1 MNTKLEAGRA
11 ITTHLRYF
19 IGRQQLSVLG
29 DACYGEERQFFIDK
43 IVEMGNLVEKMPKT
57 YEQDGKGDQAIAY
70 LHYFKGNMDWYIT
83 EKDMEMPQIQAFGL
97 ADLGYGGEFGY
108 ISIQELIENNIELDL
123 HFTPKTIKEIRNG
136 KEG

>member
-11 ITTHLRYF
+11 ITTHLRFF

-43 IVEMGNLVEKMPKT
+43 IVEMGNLVEKMPRS
-57 YEQDGKGDQAIAY
+57 YETENAFEPIAY

-83 EKDMEMPQIQAFGL
+83 EKDMENPQHQAFGL
-97 ADLGYGGEFGY
+97 ADLGYGGELGY

-123 HFTPKTIKEIRNG
+123 YFTPKSIKEIRNG